1 MIKVEWYERDGSI
14 SSKEFKTITEAIA
27 FQEKLVFVYG
37 IDAEVLWITR
47 S

>member
-14 SSKEFKTITEAIA
+14 SDRDFKTMKEAIA

-37 IDAEVLWITR
+37 VDAEVR
-47 S
+47 